1 MGIYTNNLNIQ
12 IDIDLKIKIFI
23 RIVSRIVIEELARKI
38 YNKYQVFI

>member
-23 RIVSRIVIEELARKI
+23 RIVSRIVIEKLARKI